1 MMTRSSFCK
10 TVWQLGV
17 AGVVAPRMATLS
29 ARESVPTLDAA
40 ISKLEAVEGSDG
52 ARLGVYALDLE
63 SGVEVRHRSEERF
76 PVCST
81 FKVILTAAILRQS
94 VQDAG
99 LMTRRVTYAKA
110 DLVTYSPV
118 TERHVEGGMTVEA
131 LCAAAMQYSDNTAA
145 NLLMKILGGPG
156 AVTAYTRSI
165 GDTQFRLDR
174 WETELNTALP
184 GDPRDTSTPA
194 AMGHSLQKLAL
205 GDGLPEA
212 QRAKL
217 VEWML
222 GNTTGD
228 KRIRAAAPSDWK
240 VGDKTGS
247 GDYGTA
253 NDIAI
258 LWPPGRKPIVLAI
271 YHTQKVAD
279 AKWQNDVIAAAAR
292 VVLEAF
298 GALPVKG
305 EP

>member
-1 MMTRSSFCK
+1 MMTRSSFCR
-10 TVWQLGV
+10 TVWLLGV

-29 ARESVPTLDAA
+29 AQESVATLAAA
-40 ISKLEAVEGSDG
+40 ISKLEEIEGRDG

-63 SGVEVRHRSEERF
+63 NGVEVQHRSEERF

-81 FKVILTAAILRQS
+81 FKMILTSAILKQS

-99 LMTRRVTYAKA
+99 LMTRRISYAKE

-118 TERHVEGGMTVEA
+118 TEKHVKDGMTVEA

-156 AVTAYTRSI
+156 AVMAFARSI

-184 GDPRDTSTPA
+184 GDPRDTSSPA

-217 VEWML
+217 VEWL
-222 GNTTGD
+222 QGNTTGD
-228 KRIRAAAPSDWK
+228 KRIRVAVPPDWK

-271 YHTQKVAD
+271 YHTQKAAD
-279 AKWQNDVIAAAAR
+279 AKWKNEVIAAAAR

-298 GALPVKG
+298 SVLPVKG
-305 EP
+305 KP

>member
-1 MMTRSSFCK
+1 MTRSSFCK
-10 TVWQLGV
+10 TLWHLGV
-17 AGVVAPRMATLS
+17 AGVVVLRIVTSSAQEPAATL
-29 ARESVPTLDAA
+29 AAA
-40 ISKLEAVEGSDG
+40 ISKLEGVEGSSG

-63 SGVEVRHRSEERF
+63 SGMEVSRRTEERF

-81 FKVILTAAILRQS
+81 FKVMLTAAILKQS

-99 LMTRRVTYAKA
+99 LMTRRVSYAKE

-118 TERHVEGGMTVEA
+118 TEKHVEGGMTVEA

-156 AVTAYTRSI
+156 AVTAYARSI

-184 GDPRDTSTPA
+184 GDPRDTSNPA

-217 VEWML
+217 VEWL
-222 GNTTGD
+222 QGNTTGD
-228 KRIRAAAPSDWK
+228 KRIRAAVPPGWK

-271 YHTQKVAD
+271 YHTQKAAD
-279 AKWQNDVIAAAAR
+279 AKWQNEVVAAAAR

-298 GALPVKG
+298 GMLPVKG
-305 EP
+305 

>member
-1 MMTRSSFCK
+1 MNPIRFPAVRMLLMSFA
-10 TVWQLGV
+10 VVMSLLGPWARGADDATGG
-17 AGVVAPRMATLS
+17 AGGGL
-29 ARESVPTLDAA
+29 AA
-40 ISKLEAVEGSDG
+40 LEGETG
-52 ARLGVYALDLE
+52 ARLGVYALNLE
-63 SGVEVRHRSEERF
+63 TGAEVRHRAEERF

-81 FKVILTAAILRQS
+81 FKVILASAVLKQS
-94 VQDAG
+94 VQDAA
-99 LMTRRVTYAKA
+99 LMTRRVSYAKE

-118 TERHVEGGMTVEA
+118 TEKHVVDGLSVEA
-131 LCAAAMQYSDNTAA
+131 LCAAAMQQSDNTAA
-145 NLLMKILGGPG
+145 NLLMKILGGPS
-156 AVTAYTRSI
+156 AVTAYARSI
-165 GDTQFRLDR
+165 GDRQFRLDR

-184 GDPRDTSTPA
+184 GDPRDTSTPL
-194 AMGHSLQKLAL
+194 AMGLSLQKLAL

-228 KRIRAAAPSDWK
+228 KRIRAAVPSGWK

-271 YHTQKVAD
+271 YHTQKAAD
-279 AKWQNDVIAAAAR
+279 AKWQNEVIAAAAR

-298 GALPVKG
+298 GVLRVAEG
-305 EP
+305 R

>member
-1 MMTRSSFCK
+1 MMTRSSFCR
-10 TVWQLGV
+10 TVWLAGV
-17 AGVVAPRMATLS
+17 AGVVVPRMATLS
-29 ARESVPTLDAA
+29 AQESVATLAAA
-40 ISKLEAVEGSDG
+40 ISKLEGIEGQDG

-63 SGVEVRHRSEERF
+63 SGMEIKHRAEERF

-81 FKVILTAAILRQS
+81 FKVILAAAILKQS

-99 LMTRRVTYAKA
+99 LMTRRISYAKHE
-110 DLVTYSPV
+110 LVTYSPV
-118 TERHVEGGMTVEA
+118 TEKHVEDGMTVEA

-156 AVTAYTRSI
+156 AVTAYARSI

-228 KRIRAAAPSDWK
+228 KRIRAAVPSGWK

-253 NDIAI
+253 NDVAI
-258 LWPPGRKPIVLAI
+258 LWPPGRKPILLAI
-271 YHTQKVAD
+271 YHTQKAAD
-279 AKWQNDVIAAAAR
+279 AKWQNEAIAAAAR

-298 GALPVKG
+298 GVLPVKG
-305 EP
+305 ER

>member
-1 MMTRSSFCK
+1 MNSICFPAVRMLVMSFAVMMSLPGPWVR
-10 TVWQLGV
+10 G
-17 AGVVAPRMATLS
+17 AEEATGGGGGGL
-29 ARESVPTLDAA
+29 AA
-40 ISKLEAVEGSDG
+40 LEGETG
-52 ARLGVYALDLE
+52 ARLGVYALNLE
-63 SGVEVRHRSEERF
+63 TGAEVRHRSEERF

-81 FKVILTAAILRQS
+81 FKVILASAVLKHS
-94 VQDAG
+94 VQDAA
-99 LMTRRVTYAKA
+99 LMTRRVSYTTE

-118 TERHVEGGMTVEA
+118 TEKHVEGGMTVEA
-131 LCAAAMQYSDNTAA
+131 LCAAAMQQSDNTAA

-156 AVTAYTRSI
+156 AVTAFARSI

-184 GDPRDTSTPA
+184 GDPRDTSTPS
-194 AMGHSLQKLAL
+194 AMGLSLQKLAL

-217 VEWML
+217 VKWML

-228 KRIRAAAPSDWK
+228 KRIRAASPPGWK

-258 LWPPGRKPIVLAI
+258 LWPPGRKPIILAI
-271 YHTQKVAD
+271 FHTQKAAD
-279 AKWQNDVIAAAAR
+279 AKWQNEVIAAAAR
-292 VVLEAF
+292 AVLEAF
-298 GALPVKG
+298 GVLPV
-305 EP
+305 EE

>member
-1 MMTRSSFCK
+1 MTRSSFCK
-10 TVWQLGV
+10 TVWLLGV

-29 ARESVPTLDAA
+29 AQEPVATLAAA
-40 ISKLEAVEGSDG
+40 ISKLEGIEGPDG

-63 SGVEVRHRSEERF
+63 SGMEVKHRSEERF

-81 FKVILTAAILRQS
+81 FKMILTSAILKQS

-99 LMTRRVTYAKA
+99 LMTRRISYAKK

-118 TERHVEGGMTVEA
+118 TEKHVEDGMTVEA

-156 AVTAYTRSI
+156 AVTAFARSI

-184 GDPRDTSTPA
+184 GDPRDTSIPA
-194 AMGHSLQKLAL
+194 AMGRSLQKLAL

-217 VEWML
+217 VGWL
-222 GNTTGD
+222 QGNTTGD
-228 KRIRAAAPSDWK
+228 KRIRAAVPPDWK

-253 NDIAI
+253 NDIAL

-271 YHTQKVAD
+271 YHTQKAAD
-279 AKWQNDVIAAAAR
+279 AKWQNEAIAAAAR

-298 GALPVKG
+298 GMLPVKG
-305 EP
+305 EL